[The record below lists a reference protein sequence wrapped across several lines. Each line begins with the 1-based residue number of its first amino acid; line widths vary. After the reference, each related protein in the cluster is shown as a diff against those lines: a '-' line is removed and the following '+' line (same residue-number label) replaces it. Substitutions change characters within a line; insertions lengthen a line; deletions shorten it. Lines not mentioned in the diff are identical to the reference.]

1 MIELRHISKTYRMG
15 DTEVGALQDVSLE
28 IAPGEF
34 VAIMGPSGSGKSTL
48 MHILGL
54 LDRPDG
60 GEYYLG
66 KEKANGL
73 SDEELSAVRNRLV
86 GFVFQQFHL
95 LPRMTALENVELPLV
110 YAGKRHL
117 KEKAQQKIK
126 EVGLLDRMNHR
137 PNELSGGQ
145 QQRVAIARSLVND
158 PLIILA
164 DEPTGNLDSKS
175 REEIIS
181 VLKDLNQKGKTV
193 IIVTHEKE
201 IALQAKRIISMLDG
215 KIISDEKSE
224 TISRSLEENQIE
236 QIIGVVLSKSERK
249 ARETKFFDYL
259 RQAAGAM
266 VAHKM
271 RSFLSILG
279 ILIGVAAVIAM
290 LAIGQGAKESIEK
303 QLASLGSN
311 LLVIRPGSSR
321 LHGVAM
327 QTGTVTRFTLE
338 DAAAIAKLSEVVKSV
353 SPSVTGRGQMV
364 YANKNWNTQVEGVG
378 VDYAAMRA
386 SSPVIGRFFTE
397 GEVKMRDKVVLLGT
411 TVVRELFGDANPV
424 GQSLKINLV
433 NFRVIGVLPS
443 KGASS
448 FHDQDDNAVIPITT
462 AMFRVFGKEYVDTI
476 SVEVKSP
483 DLIDAAQEAI
493 SALIIKQ
500 HRLAARD
507 AEDSFQIR
515 NMTDIKNT
523 LEATTKTMSLLL
535 GSIAA
540 ISLLVGGIGIMNIM
554 LVSVTERTREIGLR
568 KAIGANNKDVLAQFL
583 IESVLMSFIGGIV
596 GVLSGSGIAMLI
608 TFFAGWAVKVSLS
621 SVILAT
627 TFSLIVGVA
636 FGIWPARKASELDPI
651 EALRYE

>member
-1 MIELRHISKTYRMG
+1 MG
-15 DTEVGALQDVSLE
+15 DTQVGALQGVSLK

-66 KEKANGL
+66 KKKANGL

-95 LPRMTALENVELPLV
+95 LPRMTALENAELPLV

-126 EVGLLDRMNHR
+126 EVGLLDRINHR

-145 QQRVAIARSLVND
+145 QQRVAIARALVND

-181 VLKDLNQKGKTV
+181 ILKDLNQKGKTV

-201 IALQAKRIISMLDG
+201 IALQAKRVISMLDG
-215 KIISDEKSE
+215 RIISDEKSE
-224 TISRSLEENQIE
+224 IPPHPSEENQIE

-259 RQAAGAM
+259 HQAAGAM
-266 VAHKM
+266 ISHKM

-327 QTGTVTRFTLE
+327 ETGTVTRFTLE
-338 DAAAIAKLSEVVKSV
+338 DVAAIAKLSEAVKSV

-386 SSPVIGRFFTE
+386 ASPAVGRFFTE
-397 GEVKMRDKVVLLGT
+397 GEVKMRDKVVILGT

-476 SVEVKSP
+476 YVEAKSP
-483 DLIDAAQEAI
+483 DLIAAAQEAI

-500 HRLAARD
+500 HRLTARD

-596 GVLSGSGIAMLI
+596 GVLSGSGIAVLI

-636 FGIWPARKASELDPI
+636 FGLWPARKASELDPI